1 MQVAAHAV
9 SLRRVREAP
18 DSRTDYCCTWL
29 IIIDVREVKF
39 NAKGKVAEQQ
49 ITVRLKRKGLARCN
63 DHHLTLPNF
72 CRGST
77 LFHTTQYGIKK
88 IIGVFK

>member
-49 ITVRLKRKGLARCN
+49 ITVRLK
-63 DHHLTLPNF
+63 
-72 CRGST
+72 
-77 LFHTTQYGIKK
+77 
-88 IIGVFK
+88 